1 MNIDREAG
9 RRFGRRFTVY
19 CLGFLALNV
28 LRNERA
34 NEGEEREVVLFWVFF
49 FSPFYVIFF
58 LHYCCCCCCCKE
70 VGYRNNG
77 RKGRGRTQ
85 VPTTR
90 NYTLELSTLWIIAG
104 VNPVEVQ

>member
-9 RRFGRRFTVY
+9 QHFGRRFTVY

-34 NEGEEREVVLFWVFF
+34 EREVVLFWVFF
-49 FSPFYVIFF
+49 FSRFYVIFF
-58 LHYCCCCCCCKE
+58 LHYCCCCCCEE

-77 RKGRGRTQ
+77 RRGRAQTQ

-90 NYTLELSTLWIIAG
+90 YYTLELSTLGIIAG